1 MPEPAESRRV
11 YTAPVMRPHGA
22 SQEIA
27 FLQAAEQPTEVIDP
41 TGQRQERNRRK
52 LRRVLL
58 PTIGITLVLGSMFA
72 IGYHSYILV
81 RTNTIKLSNELLN
94 ATQNY
99 IAQEVTT
106 YLSPAQLGS
115 RLVQDLLQHGAL
127 DNNGKLFNFYAGGM
141 LRQVPQIQAFYLA
154 NSDGDFALVQRDSNG
169 GTEIVLVSAGPDRIR
184 LRSVMR
190 NNANGELISSEPPSP
205 DPYDPRTSNYYQ
217 QPVRTRQPYW
227 SPPYIFKP
235 TGRPVITTS
244 TAYHNA
250 DTRDHVIAVNISL
263 DQLSS
268 FLDSLKIGE
277 HGYAVIAQKNGQ
289 IVASRDV
296 LGQAALDPVKA
307 HIAAEPKTG
316 QDTPLSRAFN
326 IFHVSGYGPGSFT
339 LKRGQDSEDY
349 VFIAARLPA
358 GAPDWVLLI
367 VLPTK
372 DFAAFGTQDSRS
384 MLLYSGMTVA
394 LAMVLAGLL
403 IRQGRR
409 VEHVMDVLT
418 DQNQRAEDERRSL
431 QQLMSH
437 PDIFDGSE
445 EAPILTEHL
454 ASVSQA
460 QRASIWH
467 IGRNGRTLHCED
479 IYDRRRDSHMG
490 GFSLGMTE
498 AGPLLEAIEGGE
510 AFTIQDAAADPRTER
525 LYRLHMRNSQT
536 RSLSVQPIPDQDGFV
551 GAIMLEDAGRL
562 AESRHIVSILS
573 GIVGIRLRSQTEAAM
588 MPDLSM
594 PQTIATQSAPL
605 QPMATESSLLSPH
618 DQPGWDSLQNGVFP
632 SIVAMVITFDVQP
645 LAMSNQ
651 ADQAAIIR
659 LVGDMASDF
668 QEIARTHDIFSL
680 KLAGHRLFAV
690 SGCSS
695 TPDPQAALQ
704 MGDAALA
711 IRDACITRLAGEEI
725 DPNFHI
731 GIDVGPAMGTWLG
744 KDPAVF
750 NIWGQALQGAEAMT
764 QGNALPGSIQ
774 VTEAAY
780 KLLRSHFLFRNRG
793 AFYTPQTGI
802 SRAYSMAGR
811 Q

>member
-1 MPEPAESRRV
+1 MQP
-11 YTAPVMRPHGA
+11 
-22 SQEIA
+22 
-27 FLQAAEQPTEVIDP
+27 AEQPAEVIDP
-41 TGQRQERNRRK
+41 TGQQQERTRRK

-72 IGYHSYILV
+72 IGYHSYVLV
-81 RTNTIKLSNELLN
+81 RNNTLKLSSELLN

-127 DNNGKLFNFYAGGM
+127 DNDGKLFNFYAGGM

-154 NSDGDFALVQRDSNG
+154 NSDGDFALVQRDGNG
-169 GTEIVLVSAGPDRIR
+169 GTEIVLVSTGPDGVR
-184 LRSVMR
+184 LRSIIR
-190 NNANGELISSEPPSP
+190 NNANGELVSRETPSP

-217 QPVRTRQPYW
+217 QPIRTKQPYW

-244 TAYHNA
+244 TAYHNT

-268 FLDSLKIGE
+268 FLGSLKIGE

-307 HIAAEPKTG
+307 HIAADPKTG

-339 LKRGQDSEDY
+339 LTHGQQRSEDY

-394 LAMVLAGLL
+394 LAMVLAVLL

-409 VEHVMDVLT
+409 VERVMDVLT

-467 IGRNGRTLHCED
+467 IGRNKRTLHCED
-479 IYDRRRDSHMG
+479 VYDRRRDSHMG

-498 AGPLLEAIEGGE
+498 AGPLLEAIESGE

-525 LYRLHMRNSQT
+525 LYRLHMRNNQT
-536 RSLSVQPIPDQDGFV
+536 RSLSVQPIPDQEGFV

-562 AESRHIVSILS
+562 VESRHIVSILS
-573 GIVGIRLRSQTEAAM
+573 GIAGIRLRSQTDAAI
-588 MPDLSM
+588 MPDLSV
-594 PQTIATQSAPL
+594 PQPIATQSAPP
-605 QPMATESSLLSPH
+605 QPVATESCLLSPH
-618 DQPGWDSLQNGVFP
+618 DASHDPSYNPSGQDLLQNGVFP

-645 LAMSNQ
+645 AAISNQ

-668 QEIARTHDIFSL
+668 QEIARTHNIFSL

-725 DPNFHI
+725 DPDFHI
-731 GIDVGPAMGTWLG
+731 GIDVGPAMGAWLG

-750 NIWGQALQGAEAMT
+750 NIWGPALQGAEAMT
-764 QGNALPGSIQ
+764 QGNSLPGSIQ